1 MARSDRVTTA
11 VVLLLLAAHAPLS
24 TVGEPCLEHPKDYT
38 IVQFTKE
45 ECKCC
50 FDLDEYIQDNDYVY
64 VLFYSTKGRLN
75 IDINAKFEQLAT
87 EWKWSRVAFGRI
99 DTDKDRDMAKKWVEP
114 HMVPTNVMY
123 KFGRPV
129 EVKPKDFEQIRDRYQ
144 GSPEGQ
150 KWMLTKYM
158 GEDTDGSNLHYT
170 APLMTAKKLS
180 KFVKANEIA
189 IIGFFKRES
198 DLPSKVFAEAVWRL
212 HQDVNRDDLGAAV
225 ASVTMQSIHKKE
237 KVQVPSLVVYL
248 DGKVV
253 EDDGSYAPDKW
264 TLKATMEFIRQFLPL
279 SDDMSSEGG
288 SQTGEEL

>member
-1 MARSDRVTTA
+1 MAMRDVGSRAA
-11 VVLLLLAAHAPLS
+11 VALLLLAYAA
-24 TVGEPCLEHPKDYT
+24 VAEPCLEHPKDYN

-50 FDLDEYIQDNDYVY
+50 FDLDEFIQDNDYVY

-75 IDINAKFEQLAT
+75 IDINAKFESLAAD
-87 EWKWSRVAFGRI
+87 WKWSRVAFGRI

-158 GEDTDGSNLHYT
+158 GEDTEGSNLHYV
-170 APLMTAKKLS
+170 APLMSVKKMS
-180 KFVKANEIA
+180 KFVKGNEIA
-189 IIGFFKRES
+189 IVGYFKREN
-198 DLPSKVFAEAVWRL
+198 DLPHKAFTEAVWSL

-225 ASVTMQSIHKKE
+225 AVVTTQSVIKKE
-237 KVQVPSLVVYL
+237 KAQVPSIVVYL

-253 EDDGSYAPDKW
+253 EDDGSFTPDKW
-264 TLKATMEFIRQFLPL
+264 TVKGVMEFMRQFLPL
-279 SDDMSSEGG
+279 SDDVAVD
-288 SQTGEEL
+288 GEAIGDSKQEL